1 MLCILYVGL
10 ISTCLGLVGLLAEHA
25 LPARVARRWMWLGII
40 CLAIV
45 LPATY
50 RVQHNTHIRNAS
62 VVSASSHDLLIGR
75 WLVMSV
81 WISLALAVAHA
92 MRVGY
97 LIRRSR
103 LGATVIDGV
112 SAVVTDGIGPAT
124 VGVVGARVMIPRWV
138 LALPAMQRRYVL
150 RHEEE
155 HRNSHD
161 TLLLFVASL
170 AGVLLPW
177 NLPIWWLLRRLRLA
191 VEMDCDTRVVAAL
204 GDANAY
210 GAMLLGVAEA
220 SSRGLSLQPALL
232 GMGML
237 EQRITALVSPRSRT
251 LAMRGLALSAAIAL
265 LVVVFMLPHPVAGH

>member
-10 ISTCLGLVGLLAEHA
+10 ISTCLGLVGLLFEQA
-25 LPARVARRWMWLGII
+25 LPERVVRRWMWLGIV

-50 RVQHNTHIRNAS
+50 RVQHNAHIHMAS

-75 WLVMSV
+75 WLMVSV
-81 WISLALAVAHA
+81 WISIALAVTQAL
-92 MRVGY
+92 RVWY
-97 LIRRSR
+97 LIRRAR

-124 VGVVGARVMIPRWV
+124 VGVVGARVVIPRWV

-155 HRNSHD
+155 HRSSHD

-191 VEMDCDTRVVAAL
+191 VEMDCDNRVVAAL

-210 GAMLLGVAEA
+210 GTLLLSVAEA
-220 SSRGLSLQPALL
+220 SNRGLSLQPALL

-237 EQRITALVSPRSRT
+237 ERRITALVSPATRT
-251 LAMRGLALSAAIAL
+251 IAMRALAAAAAFAI
-265 LVVVFMLPHPVAGH
+265 LVIVFMLPHPVAGH